1 MNNAKQMLKK
11 MSDNV
16 RKQTEKN
23 LHLLSDYKLANELQT
38 RIAADIVGHEN
49 GRGCLSAEYIAK
61 LNALNDAI
69 NAVKVHW

>member
-1 MNNAKQMLKK
+1 MTTKNAIQ
-11 MSDNV
+11 
-16 RKQTEKN
+16 QTA
-23 LHLLSDYKLANELQT
+23 LQYLPAVTDYKLINELQT
-38 RIAADIVGHEN
+38 RIVADIVGHEN

>member
-1 MNNAKQMLKK
+1 MSVKK
-11 MSDNV
+11 TIREIALQYLPAV
-16 RKQTEKN
+16 T
-23 LHLLSDYKLANELQT
+23 DYKLINELQT
-38 RIAADIVGHEN
+38 RIVTDIVGHEN